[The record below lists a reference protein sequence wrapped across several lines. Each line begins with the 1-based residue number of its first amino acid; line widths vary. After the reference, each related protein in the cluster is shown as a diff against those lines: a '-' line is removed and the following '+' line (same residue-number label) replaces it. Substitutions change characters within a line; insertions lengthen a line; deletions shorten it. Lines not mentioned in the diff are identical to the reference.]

1 MIWPFFNTFDAMAT
15 LLDIQPQL
23 LLSMPGGTE
32 LIIIAVVVLV
42 LFGAKKI
49 PQFAKGLGQGVKEF
63 KDAKGTDKN
72 DDSTDKE
79 ERKDK

>member
-1 MIWPFFNTFDAMAT
+1 MAT
-15 LLDIQPQL
+15 LLDIQPQF

-32 LIIIAVVVLV
+32 LIIIAVVILV

-63 KDAKGTDKN
+63 KDAKGPDKN
-72 DDSTDKE
+72 DDTDKE